1 MRKKIYPKISKP
13 LSAIVANEDG
23 VHLNVL
29 ALDTNSAELS
39 IQCDIRQRNVMTPGG
54 SYVRGGRL
62 VELSISLEL
71 PDENGQMSPI
81 AARCHIAYS
90 RRISRDLCKIG
101 MRYVDMGK
109 NDYNRLIQF
118 IEKTLASSNGFAY

>member
-1 MRKKIYPKISKP
+1 MRKKIYPKISKQ
-13 LSAIVANEDG
+13 LSAVVANEDG

-29 ALDTNSAELS
+29 ALDTSSAEVS
-39 IQCDIRQRNVMTPGG
+39 IQCDIGQRNVMTPGG
-54 SYVRGGRL
+54 SYVRGGKL

-71 PDENGQMSPI
+71 PDENGQVSPI
-81 AARCHIAYS
+81 EARCHIAYS

-118 IEKTLASSNGFAY
+118 IEKTQASSSGFAY